1 MSINKSTKKRSNF
14 IDYDYENFYDEP
26 IISLEKKKSI
36 YVTKTI
42 RAGDIFE
49 VEIYPGFTKKE
60 FDAFKPRTKPTRKAQ
75 MNLNNKNA
83 QKRFI
88 RLMNANFDFDDYI
101 MHLTYSNDKLPGSIE
116 EAEKEVYKLI
126 RKINYRRKKDGLKN
140 AKWMY
145 VTEYDKDKKIRVHHH
160 LIIEKGIDRKV
171 MKDLWTNGKRTKVE
185 ELEPDEFGLTGL
197 GKYLTKDPKG
207 KKRWKSSKYLKQPIE
222 KKSYSSFSNKK
233 IWGMVDDDTKVSLYL
248 NKRYRS
254 KKYLNHQIRYNSY
267 NKMYYIY
274 VQMRTKERMNI

>member
-14 IDYDYENFYDEP
+14 IDYDYENFYDEQP
-26 IISLEKKKSI
+26 LSIEKKKAI

-49 VEIYPGFTKKE
+49 VEIYPAFTKKE
-60 FDAFKPRTKPTRKAQ
+60 FDAFKPRRRPTRKAQ
-75 MNLNNKNA
+75 INLNNKNS

-88 RLMNANFDFDDYI
+88 RLMNTNFDYDDFI
-101 MHLTYSNDKLPGSIE
+101 MHLTYANDKLPRSIE

-126 RKINYRRKKDGLKN
+126 RKINYRRKKAGLKN

-171 MKDLWTNGKRTKVE
+171 MKDLWKNGKRTKVE

-222 KKSYSSFSNKK
+222 KKSCSFSNKK
-233 IWGMVDDDTKVSLYL
+233 IWEMVDDDTKVSLYL

-254 KKYLNHQIRYNSY
+254 KKYLNHEIRYNRY

-274 VQMRTKERMNI
+274 VQMRTKERMQI